1 MVKYQLSLRPRVNIF
16 PRDVMQLQLHFIE
29 ADSTPRLI
37 TTDHINKNGGEWT
50 EQAPRVSLETISR
63 QGLTASSLIKR

>member
-1 MVKYQLSLRPRVNIF
+1 
-16 PRDVMQLQLHFIE
+16 MQLQLHFIE

-37 TTDHINKNGGEWT
+37 TTDHINKNGEERT
-50 EQAPRVSLETISR
+50 EQAPRGSLETISR